1 MEIASLLPFSPQM
14 PTPTMDSEQTS
25 MGGGDRLGI
34 VVAGFSLGTP
44 LPRMPSRPSTSISAN
59 IFTASALDLEF
70 WV

>member
-1 MEIASLLPFSPQM
+1 
-14 PTPTMDSEQTS
+14 
-25 MGGGDRLGI
+25 
-34 VVAGFSLGTP
+34 VAGFSLGTP